1 MKYLKTIYSLQFP
14 EVKELV
20 EDLWLSKPHYLF
32 DNNYKNQQVGKESE
46 FYKEWIKWSSPI
58 VKFDFKE
65 FNHFYATAGSS
76 EAIREVIW
84 TLKQNNKRLVLFE
97 NDYEGYS
104 AFAESSCLNVIKINR
119 DDYLNFNFES
129 NDVVMCSNPSSI
141 DGSFWL
147 EYDSFMKYML
157 SNNNHVD
164 IYLDLCYVGTT
175 NLIASELNLTYSNI
189 KAIFI
194 SLSKT
199 YGIYFHR
206 VGGVISKN
214 EIKGLYGNQWFK
226 NMFALELGI
235 KLMQKFPVDYFSKKY
250 EKVKNEVVRTCEKD
264 LNIKI
269 KKNDILILA
278 ISEDIHCDYQ
288 RGNLSRICLTPLL
301 LDQIIL
307 FEKDC
312 KNDTIK

>member
-46 FYKEWIKWSSPI
+46 FYQEWRRWSAPI
-58 VKFDFKE
+58 VKFDANE

-104 AFAESSCLNVIKINR
+104 AFAESACLIVAKINR
-119 DDYLNFNFES
+119 DDYLNFKFES
-129 NDVVMCSNPSSI
+129 TDVVMCSNPSSI

-157 SNNNHVD
+157 SKNQHVD

-175 NLIASELNLTYSNI
+175 DLIESRLNLNYENI

-250 EKVKNEVVRTCEKD
+250 ETVKDAVVRTCEKD

-278 ISEDIHCDYQ
+278 ISEDIHIDYQ